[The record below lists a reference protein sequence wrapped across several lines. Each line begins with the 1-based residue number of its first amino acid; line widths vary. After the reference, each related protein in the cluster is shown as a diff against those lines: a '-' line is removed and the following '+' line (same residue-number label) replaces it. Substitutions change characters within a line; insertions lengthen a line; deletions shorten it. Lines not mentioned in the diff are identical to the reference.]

1 MGMTKMRKLRR
12 RDRDEHHAREARVVG
27 GPHNGLLVPV
37 KEKDGDFV
45 YPDVMDFGPYT
56 FDPEAWEFRYTPSV

>member
-1 MGMTKMRKLRR
+1 MTEMRKLRR
-12 RDRDEHHAREARVVG
+12 RDRDKDQAREARVVG

-45 YPDVMDFGPYT
+45 FPDVMDFEPYT
-56 FDPEAWEFRYTPSV
+56 FDAEAWEFRYTPSV

>member
-1 MGMTKMRKLRR
+1 MSEMRKMRRR
-12 RDRDEHHAREARVVG
+12 NRHKQHVREARVVG

-37 KEKDGDFV
+37 KETDGDFV
-45 YPDVMDFGPYT
+45 YPDVLEFEPYT